1 MTILRHIYPKP
12 LDDLFMQSLEWTD
25 KIYLNKHAQD
35 DKTKQPL
42 RPLYSKTLALYA
54 RDPATHSTQRVSK
67 FARRTIKRL
76 GLGLVLYILSLIP
89 GIGKL
94 VFPAAGFYSLYQ
106 ALGQDLALAAVVS
119 GVGLLLL
126 PKRSYVVLVQGWLS
140 SRALTRE
147 LLEPYFARIIFSD
160 SQKREWFREREGVL
174 LGLTLMCILM
184 AGFGVGFYLVVRL
197 PLLGPLAYGIA
208 EAATA
213 FLITKVSLDFVC

>member
-1 MTILRHIYPKP
+1 MTTLRHIYPTP

-25 KIYLNKHAQD
+25 RIYQDKHAQD

-54 RDPATHSTQRVSK
+54 RDPSTHSTPRVYK
-67 FARRTIKRL
+67 FVRRTVKRL
-76 GLGLVLYILSLIP
+76 ALGMVLYLLSLTPGLG
-89 GIGKL
+89 KF

-106 ALGQDLALAAVVS
+106 ALGHDLALAAAVG

-147 LLEPYFARIIFSD
+147 LLEPYFARINFSD
-160 SQKREWFREREGVL
+160 SQKREWFHEREGVL
-174 LGLTLMCILM
+174 LGQISSISC
-184 AGFGVGFYLVVRL
+184 
-197 PLLGPLAYGIA
+197 
-208 EAATA
+208 
-213 FLITKVSLDFVC
+213 